1 MGICSTLGCKFA
13 CGCAMLQYLPVN
25 NFEFIKDNSQFNEGF
40 IKNVMKKVMKGIF
53 WSWCSIS

>member
-53 WSWCSIS
+53 